1 MFKHL
6 SRAAGSGVVLI
17 PALIMLA
24 LLLVPTHSLAA
35 PNAAPSMPVAVP
47 GYAISVFAGGGTANS
62 HPDALIYANQHLYV
76 AYQNV
81 TAKDGT
87 DHKSSTVLA
96 YNASG
101 KVDGSWSVLG
111 HCDGLRMDPATGLL
125 WASSNEDGNPGLVT
139 INTATNVVTS
149 YQLPATPHGGGY
161 DDMAFVD
168 GKAFIAASAP
178 NLDKNGVNTFPAID
192 QITLQNGQAQLT
204 PVLMGNAPAVDMTS
218 NATAPLNEVDPDS
231 LTVDN
236 QGNLVL
242 VNQGGNEIVF
252 IGHPGTAQQT
262 VSRIPVGT
270 QLDDTIW
277 TKGGPG
283 RLFITDGK
291 NNMVYTLHTSQPD
304 GTVFTAV
311 PGDSGVA
318 GFIGTVNIS
327 AGNVTPIAVGFG
339 SPTGLLYV
347 PDSQPTTG
355 SADGSVPML
364 PATGAANDAGW
375 GALLA
380 FALALLL
387 IGFGVRRVGATR

>member
-6 SRAAGSGVVLI
+6 SCAVGNGVVLV

-24 LLLVPTHSLAA
+24 LLLVPVRSLAA
-35 PNAAPSMPVAVP
+35 PASAPGMPVAVP
-47 GYAISVFAGGGTANS
+47 GYSMSVFAGGGTANS

-125 WASSNEDGNPGLVT
+125 WATSNEDGNPGLVT
-139 INTATNVVTS
+139 INTSTNTVTS
-149 YQLPATPHGGGY
+149 YQFPATPHGGGY

-168 GKAFIAASAP
+168 GKAFIAASNP
-178 NLDKNGVNTFPAID
+178 TVDKDGINTFAAID

-252 IGHPGTAQQT
+252 IGHAGTAQQT

-291 NNMVYTLHTSQPD
+291 NNTVYVLHTNQPD
-304 GTVFTAV
+304 GTIFTSV
-311 PGDSGVA
+311 PGDSAVA
-318 GFIGTVNIS
+318 GFVGTVSI
-327 AGNVTPIAVGFG
+327 ATGNVTPIAVGFG
-339 SPTGLLYV
+339 SPTGLIYV
-347 PDSQPTTG
+347 PDSQFGSGNTG
-355 SADGSVPML
+355 GSVPML
-364 PATGAANDAGW
+364 PATGAANGDGW
-375 GALLA
+375 VMLLGL
-380 FALALLL
+380 ALAMLLVGL
-387 IGFGVRRVGATR
+387 GVRRVGAMR